1 MPKRQSGNKKSK
13 QSNFAK
19 LSIFQPNKYKFKKNC
34 PLSVKG
40 APKIDYKNI
49 SLLRKYVTENSKII
63 SSKITSVSMSKQRKL
78 TKEIKKAKALA
89 LI

>member
-1 MPKRQSGNKKSK
+1 MTGSLIKSVHCLLRMPQ
-13 QSNFAK
+13 K
-19 LSIFQPNKYKFKKNC
+19 LT
-34 PLSVKG
+34 
-40 APKIDYKNI
+40 KNI